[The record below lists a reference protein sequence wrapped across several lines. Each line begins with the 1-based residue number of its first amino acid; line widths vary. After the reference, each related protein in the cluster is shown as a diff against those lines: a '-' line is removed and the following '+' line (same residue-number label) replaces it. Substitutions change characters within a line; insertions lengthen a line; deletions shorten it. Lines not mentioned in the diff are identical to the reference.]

1 MLSRP
6 LSGDYA
12 GSNPV
17 CPIVKERILV
27 KLKRGFYL
35 RKVDDDYTF
44 IKILKFI
51 RVCNTKRQEYEVTY
65 PHVNAK
71 KIMIHIDFE
80 TQKSEFKKVSL
91 FKALL
96 ISNKIR
102 KMPISEIWNYLKKLS
117 MGQCCSW

>member
-1 MLSRP
+1 MGLKH
-6 LSGDYA
+6 SGGWTASY
-12 GSNPV
+12 
-17 CPIVKERILV
+17 
-27 KLKRGFYL
+27 
-35 RKVDDDYTF
+35 DYTF

-102 KMPISEIWNYLKKLS
+102 KMPISEIGNYLKKLS
-117 MGQCCSW
+117 MGQCCSWGDRMDLKSITLETS